1 MRLSIKRQKNLVK
14 ISTTLSFF
22 FLLEV
27 PMFTGIDTE
36 VIPKQ
41 TESLEVK
48 DILQAWDIQIND
60 VILSAFLHGFYTG
73 VMSIALWTIVQSK
86 YRLHGRGSH
95 FLIVVILLLYA
106 FATVEAFDN
115 WMFLIQSLVPNDVT
129 NSWATCIS
137 NGISRRVYILNG
149 LIDCLSTIFADTSL
163 AWSFPF
169 HIWRCWTAWGRS
181 WRAVVV
187 PIICTTVAVVS
198 RFMVLYGN
206 TMPCDNGLLAPGPF
220 LLKSVNWA
228 MLYSSLVLATLLWC
242 TILIIYRILRVSG
255 VVTGIRLY
263 YRAIEVIVDSAS
275 LYSAVMVVLLVFG
288 VRNERAVNYLETVAS
303 EMRGIVP
310 TILVGRVA
318 AGHTRPDDGWGD
330 SRSAVSSLEFEN
342 QPISQ
347 DNTTQMNAEDNPS
360 LRATVL
366 DMEEGLE
373 EITHNRHNE
382 MAGIA

>member
-1 MRLSIKRQKNLVK
+1 
-14 ISTTLSFF
+14 
-22 FLLEV
+22 
-27 PMFTGIDTE
+27 MFTGIDTK
-36 VIPKQ
+36 VIPEQ

-48 DILQAWDIQIND
+48 VILQAWDVQIN
-60 VILSAFLHGFYTG
+60 VMILSAFLHGFYTG

-106 FATVEAFDN
+106 FATVEAFNN
-115 WMFLIQSLVPNDVT
+115 WIFLIQSLVTNDVT

-163 AWSFPF
+163 
-169 HIWRCWTAWGRS
+169 IWRCWTVWGRS
-181 WRAVVV
+181 WRAVFV

-198 RFMVLYGN
+198 RFMILYGN
-206 TMPCDNGLLAPGPF
+206 NMCDNGLLAPGPF

-228 MLYSSLVLATLLWC
+228 VLYSSLVLATLLWC

-255 VVTGIRLY
+255 VATGIRLY
-263 YRAIEVIVDSAS
+263 HRAIEAIVDSAS
-275 LYSAVMVVLLVFG
+275 LYSLVMVGLMVFG
-288 VRNERAVNYLETVAS
+288 IRNERVVNCLETVAS
-303 EMRGIVP
+303 GMRGIVP

-318 AGHTRPDDGWGD
+318 AGHTRPDDDWSD
-330 SRSAVSSLEFEN
+330 SRSAVSSLEFEDR
-342 QPISQ
+342 PTSQ
-347 DNTTQMNAEDNPS
+347 DSTTQMNDEDSSS

-366 DMEEGLE
+366 DLEEGLE